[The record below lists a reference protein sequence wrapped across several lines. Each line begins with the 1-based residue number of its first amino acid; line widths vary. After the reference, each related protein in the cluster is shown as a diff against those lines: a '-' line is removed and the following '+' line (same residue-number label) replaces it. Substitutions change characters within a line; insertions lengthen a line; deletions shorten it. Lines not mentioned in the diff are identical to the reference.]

1 MARILVVSFDKTVS
15 DQRAVLLKKAGYNV
29 TSTIWPDEA
38 MRCLSAIKY
47 DLVVLGHRLSWQD
60 RRDLALYAREKCDT
74 PVLLV
79 CGATADADIHADA
92 RVYAIEGND
101 GLLDA
106 VAKLLPLSTA
116 VAA

>member
-1 MARILVVSFDKTVS
+1 MARVLIVSFDKTVS
-15 DQRAVLLKKAGYNV
+15 DQRAALLKRAGYNV

-60 RRDLALYAREKCDT
+60 RRDLAMYAREKCDT

-79 CGATADADIHADA
+79 CGATTDADIRADA
-92 RVYAIEGND
+92 RVYAIEGNG

-106 VAKLLPLSTA
+106 VATLLPLAAS